1 MNKNKN
7 NETTIAL
14 MAQDIKYI
22 KEDVTEI
29 KLKLEKDYVTR
40 EEFEPIKKVVYGLIG
55 LILVAVVSALIGLV
69 IISK

>member
-14 MAQDIKYI
+14 MAQDIRYI

-55 LILVAVVSALIGLV
+55 LILVAVVSAIIGLV